1 MSAAKHARTDHPVHE
16 HISKRWSPY
25 AFSGASVSEAELR
38 SLFEAAR
45 WSPSSYNEQPWAYI
59 VARKENAAEF
69 AKVLSC
75 LVEANQAWAKNA
87 PVLALGLTRTAFTR
101 NGKPNRAAQ
110 HDLGLA
116 SAFLTMEAGVRG
128 LYVHQMIGIEPAKV
142 REVFNVPADVEPLTG
157 LAIGHVGKAEDLP
170 ESIRERDL
178 STRQRK
184 PLKDF
189 VFDTTWQHPAA
200 IL

>member
-1 MSAAKHARTDHPVHE
+1 M
-16 HISKRWSPY
+16 
-25 AFSGASVSEAELR
+25 
-38 SLFEAAR
+38 
-45 WSPSSYNEQPWAYI
+45 
-59 VARKENAAEF
+59 ARKENAAEF

-75 LVEANQAWAKNA
+75 LVEGNQAWAKNA